1 MFMFV
6 QHSIYIKYAFLLML
20 MNPLPNLSCYKEEL
34 ELKPG
39 NIRSVLHLFFT
50 SCTWTTEQTVS
61 QQQVCLGQ
69 PQYQQDLDSA
79 ALFGVTQA
87 AVKKSMAC

>member
-1 MFMFV
+1 MIEYG
-6 QHSIYIKYAFLLML
+6 HSLQLI
-20 MNPLPNLSCYKEEL
+20 NPLSKVCYYKVVL
-34 ELKPG
+34 ELKSA
-39 NIRSVLHLFFT
+39 NISAALHLSFI
-50 SCTWTTEQTVS
+50 SSTWRAERTVS

-69 PQYQQDLDSA
+69 PRYQQDSDCP

>member
-1 MFMFV
+1 
-6 QHSIYIKYAFLLML
+6 
-20 MNPLPNLSCYKEEL
+20 MNPLPHLSCYKEVL
-34 ELKPG
+34 EQKPG
-39 NIRSVLHLFFT
+39 NVRSALPLFFI
-50 SCTWTTEQTVS
+50 SCSWTTEQTVS

-69 PQYQQDLDSA
+69 PQYQQDLDYP